1 MTSRPDLTSS
11 SNPSHVRPGS
21 RDWWASLLREGFG
34 LSFWLFAA
42 FAIGMG
48 LTCYVVL
55 GPEMFDGAMSGSLE
69 LVGNTLPRVAAAQFV
84 AGFVWAMLP
93 RDRLSRLA
101 DSNHG
106 LRGLVVAT
114 AAGIITPGGP
124 TSAFSL
130 LAIAAGAGADRG
142 ILITYITSWAL
153 LAVQRIIVWDLP
165 FMGVEF
171 SAVRFLVCLPL
182 PILAGMIA
190 RRLPLSLVLVK
201 TPPQPGA
208 GK

>member
-1 MTSRPDLTSS
+1 MSS
-11 SNPSHVRPGS
+11 GAYEFRPGS
-21 RDWWASLLREGFG
+21 RGWWAALLREGFG

-55 GPEMFDGAMSGSLE
+55 GPDLFDGAMSGSLD
-69 LVGNTLPRVAAAQFV
+69 LAGSTLPRVAAAQIL
-84 AGFVWAMLP
+84 AGFVWVMLP

-101 DSNHG
+101 DSNRG
-106 LRGLVVAT
+106 LRGLIIAT
-114 AAGIITPGGP
+114 AAGVITPGGP
-124 TSAFSL
+124 ASAFSL

-165 FMGVEF
+165 FMGAEF
-171 SAVRFLVCLPL
+171 SAIRFVVCLPL
-182 PILAGMIA
+182 PILAGIIA
-190 RRLPLSLVLVK
+190 RRLPLSLVLVNR
-201 TPPQPGA
+201 PRQPGVD
-208 GK
+208 K

>member
-1 MTSRPDLTSS
+1 MSS
-11 SNPSHVRPGS
+11 SAKSNDVRPGS
-21 RDWWASLLREGFG
+21 RDWWAGLLRESFG

-55 GPEMFDGAMSGSLE
+55 GPENFDGAMSGSLD
-69 LVGNTLPRVAAAQFV
+69 LAGSTLPRVAAAQIL

-101 DSNHG
+101 DASHG
-106 LRGLVVAT
+106 LRGLVIAT
-114 AAGIITPGGP
+114 AAGFITPGGP
-124 TSAFSL
+124 ASAFSF

-142 ILITYITSWAL
+142 TLITYITSWAL

-165 FMGVEF
+165 FMGAEF
-171 SAVRFLVCLPL
+171 SATRFLVCLPL
-182 PILAGMIA
+182 PVLAGMLA
-190 RRLPLSLVLVK
+190 RWLPLSLVLVNA
-201 TPPQPGA
+201 PQQPGE

>member
-1 MTSRPDLTSS
+1 MPSTAK
-11 SNPSHVRPGS
+11 SNDVCPGS
-21 RDWWASLLREGFG
+21 RDWWAGLLRESFG
-34 LSFWLFAA
+34 VSFLLFAA
-42 FAIGMG
+42 FAIVMG
-48 LTCYVVL
+48 LTCYILL
-55 GPEMFDGAMSGSLE
+55 GPERFDGAVSGSLE
-69 LVGNTLPRVAAAQFV
+69 LVGNTLPRVVAAQFV

-93 RDRLSRLA
+93 RDRFSQLA
-101 DSNHG
+101 DANFS
-106 LRGLVVAT
+106 LRGLVIAT

-165 FMGVEF
+165 FMGAEF
-171 SAVRFLVCLPL
+171 SVTRFLVCLPL
-182 PILAGMIA
+182 PILAGIIA

>member
-1 MTSRPDLTSS
+1 
-11 SNPSHVRPGS
+11 
-21 RDWWASLLREGFG
+21 
-34 LSFWLFAA
+34 
-42 FAIGMG
+42 MG
-48 LTCYVVL
+48 LTCYFIL
-55 GPEMFDGAMSGSLE
+55 GPDKFGGAVGESLE
-69 LVGNTLPRVAAAQFV
+69 LVGNTLPRVTAAQFV

-93 RDRLSRLA
+93 RDRFSQLA
-101 DSNHG
+101 DANHG
-106 LRGLVVAT
+106 LRGLAIAT

-142 ILITYITSWAL
+142 ILVTYITSWAL

-165 FMGVEF
+165 FMGAEF
-171 SAVRFLVCLPL
+171 SATRFLVCLPL
-182 PILAGMIA
+182 PILAGIIA
-190 RRLPLSLVLVK
+190 RRLPLSVVLVG

>member
-1 MTSRPDLTSS
+1 MSS
-11 SNPSHVRPGS
+11 SANSNDIRLGS
-21 RDWWASLLREGFG
+21 RAWWTGLLRESFG
-34 LSFWLFAA
+34 PSFWLFVA

-55 GPEMFDGAMSGSLE
+55 GPELFSGAVSGSIE

-93 RDRLSRLA
+93 RDRFSQLA
-101 DSNHG
+101 DANFS
-106 LRGLVVAT
+106 LRGLVIAT

-165 FMGVEF
+165 FMGAEF
-171 SAVRFLVCLPL
+171 SATRFLVCLPL

-190 RRLPLSLVLVK
+190 RWLPLSLVLVDA
-201 TPPQPGA
+201 PQQPGE

>member
-1 MTSRPDLTSS
+1 MSS
-11 SNPSHVRPGS
+11 PTKSNDVRPGS
-21 RDWWASLLREGFG
+21 RDWWAGLLREGFG
-34 LSFWLFAA
+34 LSFWLFGA

-48 LTCYVVL
+48 IASYILL
-55 GPEMFDGAMSGSLE
+55 GPETFDDAVSGSLE

-93 RDRLSRLA
+93 RDRFSQLA
-101 DSNHG
+101 DAKHG
-106 LRGLVVAT
+106 LRGLVIAT

-124 TSAFSL
+124 TSAYSL

-165 FMGVEF
+165 FMGAEF

-201 TPPQPGA
+201 TPPHPGA

>member
-1 MTSRPDLTSS
+1 MSS
-11 SNPSHVRPGS
+11 PTKSNDVRPGS
-21 RDWWASLLREGFG
+21 RDWWAGLLREGFG
-34 LSFWLFAA
+34 LSFWLFGA

-48 LTCYVVL
+48 LASYIVL
-55 GPEMFDGAMSGSLE
+55 GPETFDGAASGTLE

-93 RDRLSRLA
+93 RDRFSQLA
-101 DSNHG
+101 GANHG
-106 LRGLVVAT
+106 LRGLVIAT

-124 TSAFSL
+124 TSAYSL

-165 FMGVEF
+165 FMGAEF

-201 TPPQPGA
+201 TPPHSGA

>member
-1 MTSRPDLTSS
+1 
-11 SNPSHVRPGS
+11 
-21 RDWWASLLREGFG
+21 
-34 LSFWLFAA
+34 
-42 FAIGMG
+42 MG

-55 GPEMFDGAMSGSLE
+55 GPELFSGAVGESLE
-69 LVGNTLPRVAAAQFV
+69 LVGNTLPRVAAAQLV

-93 RDRLSRLA
+93 RERFSQLA
-101 DSNHG
+101 DADRG
-106 LRGLVVAT
+106 LRGLVIAT

-124 TSAFSL
+124 SSAFSL
-130 LAIAAGAGADRG
+130 LAIAAGTGADRG

-165 FMGVEF
+165 FMGAEF
-171 SAVRFLVCLPL
+171 SATRFLVCLPL
-182 PILAGMIA
+182 PLLAGIIA

-201 TPPQPGA
+201 TPSQPGA

>member
-1 MTSRPDLTSS
+1 MQ
-11 SNPSHVRPGS
+11 PGS
-21 RDWWASLLREGFG
+21 RDWWVDLLREGFG
-34 LSFWLFAA
+34 PSFWLFAA

-48 LTCYVVL
+48 LTCYILL
-55 GPEMFDGAMSGSLE
+55 GPETFAGAVSGSLE
-69 LVGNTLPRVAAAQFV
+69 LVGNMLPRVAAAQFV

-93 RDRLSRLA
+93 RDRISQLA
-101 DSNHG
+101 DANRG
-106 LRGLVVAT
+106 LRGLIIAT

-130 LAIAAGAGADRG
+130 LAIAAGGGADRG

-165 FMGVEF
+165 FMGAEF
-171 SAVRFLVCLPL
+171 SATRFLVCLPL

-190 RRLPLSLVLVK
+190 RRLPLSLVLVNA
-201 TPPQPGA
+201 PQQPGA

>member
-1 MTSRPDLTSS
+1 M
-11 SNPSHVRPGS
+11 
-21 RDWWASLLREGFG
+21 
-34 LSFWLFAA
+34 WLFAA

-48 LTCYVVL
+48 LLCYFVL
-55 GPEMFDGAMSGSLE
+55 GPERFGGAVSATFE

-93 RDRLSRLA
+93 RDRISQLA
-101 DSNHG
+101 DANHG
-106 LRGLVVAT
+106 LRGLAIAT

-130 LAIAAGAGADRG
+130 LAIAAAAGADRG
-142 ILITYITSWAL
+142 ILITYITSWGL

-165 FMGVEF
+165 FMGAEF
-171 SAVRFLVCLPL
+171 SAMRFLVCLPL

-190 RRLPLSLVLVK
+190 RRLPVSLVLVE
-201 TPPQPGA
+201 TPPQQGA
-208 GK
+208 DK

>member
-1 MTSRPDLTSS
+1 
-11 SNPSHVRPGS
+11 
-21 RDWWASLLREGFG
+21 
-34 LSFWLFAA
+34 
-42 FAIGMG
+42 MG

-55 GPEMFDGAMSGSLE
+55 GPETFDGAVSGSLE
-69 LVGNTLPRVAAAQFV
+69 LVGNILPRVAAAQFV

-101 DSNHG
+101 DSDRG
-106 LRGLVVAT
+106 LRGLFIAT
-114 AAGIITPGGP
+114 AAGVITPGGP

-142 ILITYITSWAL
+142 ILVTYITSWCL

-165 FMGVEF
+165 FMGAEF

>member
-1 MTSRPDLTSS
+1 MSRPGLTSS

-21 RDWWASLLREGFG
+21 RDWWAGLLREGFG
-34 LSFWLFAA
+34 LSFWLFGA

-48 LTCYVVL
+48 IASYILL
-55 GPEMFDGAMSGSLE
+55 GPETFDDAVSGSLE

-93 RDRLSRLA
+93 HDRFSQLA
-101 DSNHG
+101 GAKHG
-106 LRGLVVAT
+106 LRGLVIAT

-124 TSAFSL
+124 TSAYSL

-165 FMGVEF
+165 FMGAEF

-201 TPPQPGA
+201 TAPQPGA

>member
-1 MTSRPDLTSS
+1 MPSS
-11 SNPSHVRPGS
+11 ANSNDVRPGS

-34 LSFWLFAA
+34 LAFWLFAA

-48 LTCYVVL
+48 LTCYILL
-55 GPEMFDGAMSGSLE
+55 GPETFAGAVSGSLE
-69 LVGNTLPRVAAAQFV
+69 LVGNTLPRVAAAQFM

-93 RDRLSRLA
+93 RDRFSQLA
-101 DSNHG
+101 DANLG
-106 LRGLVVAT
+106 LRGLVIAT

-142 ILITYITSWAL
+142 ILVTYITSWAL

-165 FMGVEF
+165 FMGAEF
-171 SAVRFLVCLPL
+171 SAIRFLVCLPL
-182 PILAGMIA
+182 PILAGIIA

-201 TPPQPGA
+201 PRQHQHTGE
-208 GK
+208 

>member
-1 MTSRPDLTSS
+1 MSS
-11 SNPSHVRPGS
+11 SENSNDVRPGS
-21 RDWWASLLREGFG
+21 RDWWAGLLRESFG

-48 LTCYVVL
+48 LTCYVLL
-55 GPEMFDGAMSGSLE
+55 GPETFDGAVSGSLE

-101 DSNHG
+101 DSDRG
-106 LRGLVVAT
+106 LRGLVIAT

-165 FMGVEF
+165 FMGAEF
-171 SAVRFLVCLPL
+171 SATRFLVCLPL
-182 PILAGMIA
+182 PIVAGMIA

>member
-1 MTSRPDLTSS
+1 MSS
-11 SNPSHVRPGS
+11 PTKSNDVRPGS
-21 RDWWASLLREGFG
+21 RDWWAGLLREGFG
-34 LSFWLFAA
+34 LSFWLFGA

-48 LTCYVVL
+48 LASYIVL
-55 GPEMFDGAMSGSLE
+55 GPETFDGAASGTLE

-93 RDRLSRLA
+93 RDRFSQLA
-101 DSNHG
+101 GANHG
-106 LRGLVVAT
+106 LRGLVIAT

-124 TSAFSL
+124 TSAYSL

-165 FMGVEF
+165 FMGAEF

-201 TPPQPGA
+201 TPPHPGA

>member
-1 MTSRPDLTSS
+1 MSS
-11 SNPSHVRPGS
+11 PTKSNDVRPGS
-21 RDWWASLLREGFG
+21 RDWWAGLLRESFG
-34 LSFWLFAA
+34 PSFWLFAA

-55 GPEMFDGAMSGSLE
+55 GPENFDGAMSGSLG
-69 LVGNTLPRVAAAQFV
+69 LAGSTLPRVAAAQIL
-84 AGFVWAMLP
+84 AGFAWAMLP

-101 DSNHG
+101 DAKHG
-106 LRGLVVAT
+106 LRGLVIAT

-124 TSAFSL
+124 ASAFSF

-165 FMGVEF
+165 FMGAEF
-171 SAVRFLVCLPL
+171 SATRFLVCLPL
-182 PILAGMIA
+182 PVLAGMLA
-190 RRLPLSLVLVK
+190 RWLPLSLVLVNA
-201 TPPQPGA
+201 PQQPGE

>member
-21 RDWWASLLREGFG
+21 RDWWAGLLREGFG

-130 LAIAAGAGADRG
+130 LAIVAGAGADRG
-142 ILITYITSWAL
+142 ILITSVGTSMARKPAPTSAQSIRGKSFMSCSAPRIRPCRKLPWPRDKA
-153 LAVQRIIVWDLP
+153 AVPRTINKP
-165 FMGVEF
+165 
-171 SAVRFLVCLPL
+171 
-182 PILAGMIA
+182 
-190 RRLPLSLVLVK
+190 
-201 TPPQPGA
+201 
-208 GK
+208 